1 MKIYYYVLNFI
12 EAVWGL
18 VLLDLQSNHQTT
30 ALGLM
35 PLVASANATTRSV
48 VA

>member
-12 EAVWGL
+12 EAVWGH
-18 VLLDLQSNHQTT
+18 VLLDPQSNHQITT
-30 ALGLM
+30 LGLM
-35 PLVASANATTRSV
+35 PLVASANATARSV